1 MEIVSRF
8 VWWLS
13 WLICL
18 SLLEV
23 AGSIPDSATSRGVSV
38 VDVQLKDPEWSMQPP
53 GLLSRIFEKSG
64 VRVK

>member
-1 MEIVSRF
+1 MTSKLKPKYKA
-8 VWWLS
+8 WWLS

-38 VDVQLKDPEWSMQPP
+38 VDVQLKILSGLCSPP
-53 GLLSRIFEKSG
+53 VYSAEYSRN
-64 VRVK
+64 RV